1 MSDSHPARR
10 PAEPTPAPT
19 PAPGTLSRHAAR
31 IRRWVLG
38 PPRDIRDPRTY
49 HTISLVAVLAWI
61 GLGADGLS
69 STAYGPDEAFRAL
82 GRHTYLGLAL
92 AAATAVTVIVISYAY
107 ARAIE
112 RFPFGG
118 GGYALA
124 AQMLGPGV
132 GVVSGAA
139 LLVDYVL
146 TISVSIASGVD
157 AVFSFLPSAWGDTKL
172 PLEAAAIGLLVV
184 LNLRGVKESVSVLA
198 PIFALFLAAHIV
210 LVFGGLGS
218 HLLEVPRVAGEVR
231 QGFSAGLSTLGAAGM
246 LGLFLRAYSMGA
258 GTYTGIEAVSNS
270 IQVMREPKVETAKRT
285 MVYMAA
291 SLAIAAAGI
300 LVCYLLFRVA
310 PQPGKTMNAVLLEN
324 FAGAWRPGG
333 LPLGRV
339 FVVVTLVSEAA
350 LLFVAALAGYIA
362 GPRVMANMA
371 ADSWLPHRFAQ
382 LSDRLTIKDGV
393 LLMGGASLATLFYT
407 GGDITALVT
416 MYSINVFLTFS
427 LSQASMIRFWVG
439 RRDAGRKRGLTV
451 HGAALAMCV
460 AILAVT
466 IYEKGEQGGWVTLA
480 VTTLLVA
487 LCHLIRRHYRRVGAS
502 LARLDEIMQS
512 VPGSGAAPRLPVD
525 PMQPTAVMLVGGYGG
540 LGIHALLSVQRVF
553 KGYFKNFVFVSVGV
567 VDSATMKGVEEVDR
581 IRLRTERALSQYVD
595 LARRLRLPAD
605 GRMAVGTEAVAE
617 AEQLCI
623 ELARDFPRAVFFA
636 GKLVFEEERWYQ
648 RLLHNETAYQL
659 QRRLQ
664 FAGLNAMV
672 LPVRVLSEQASL
684 YGTGRS

>member
-10 PAEPTPAPT
+10 PAEPTPVVTA
-19 PAPGTLSRHAAR
+19 APGALRPASRL
-31 IRRWVLG
+31 RRWVIG
-38 PPRDIRDPRTY
+38 APRDIHDPRTY
-49 HTISLVAVLAWI
+49 QSISLVAVLAWI
-61 GLGADGLS
+61 GLGANGLS

-92 AAATAVTVIVISYAY
+92 AVATAATVVVISYAY

-124 AQMLGPGV
+124 AQVLGPEI

-157 AVFSFLPSAWGDTKL
+157 ALFSFLPPDWGNAKL
-172 PLEAAAIGLLVV
+172 PLEAAVIGLLVL
-184 LNLRGVKESVSVLA
+184 LNLRGVKESVSALA
-198 PIFALFLAAHIV
+198 PVFALFVATHLV
-210 LVFGGLGS
+210 LVLVGLGS
-218 HLLEVPRVAGEVR
+218 QLPEVPRVAGEIR
-231 QGFSAGLSTLGAAGM
+231 DGFGAGLATLGGAGM

-270 IQVMREPKVETAKRT
+270 IQIMREPKVETAKRT

-291 SLAIAAAGI
+291 SLAIAAGGI

-324 FAGAWRPGG
+324 FAGGWRPGG
-333 LPLGRV
+333 MPLGRI

-393 LLMGGASLATLFYT
+393 LLMGGASLVTLFYT

-427 LSQASMIRFWVG
+427 LSQASMIRFWMG
-439 RRDAGRKRGLTV
+439 RPEAGRKRGFIV
-451 HGAALAMCV
+451 HGVALAMCV

-466 IYEKGEQGGWVTLA
+466 VYEKGEQGGWVTLA

-502 LARLDEIMQS
+502 LARLDEIMES
-512 VPGSGAAPRLPVD
+512 VPGHGAAPPLPVD
-525 PMQPTAVMLVGGYGG
+525 PSQPTAVMLVGGYGG

-553 KGYFKNFVFVSVGV
+553 KGYFKNFLFVSVGV
-567 VDSATMKGVEEVDR
+567 VDSATMKGVDEVDR
-581 IRLRTERALSQYVD
+581 IRLRTERALRQYVD
-595 LARRLRLPAD
+595 LATRLRLPAD
-605 GRMAVGTEAVAE
+605 QRMAVGTEAVAE
-617 AEQLCI
+617 AERLCI
-623 ELARDFPRAVFFA
+623 ELAREFPRAVFFA

-672 LPVRVLSEQASL
+672 LPVRVMESMSAA
-684 YGTGRS
+684 